1 MIIFDNPSNNKQSPK
16 SLIVI
21 QNGGHLFAAS
31 FPAKPAF
38 PLQTV
43 IRGKKKSEKGVDNGP
58 KFPCISYWT
67 NKTDIHNSYICQIPL
82 SETLSG

>member
-1 MIIFDNPSNNKQSPK
+1 MIIFDNPSNNKQSPN

-43 IRGKKKSEKGVDNGP
+43 IRGEKKAKKGLTTVQS
-58 KFPCISYWT
+58 FPV
-67 NKTDIHNSYICQIPL
+67 
-82 SETLSG
+82 

>member
-1 MIIFDNPSNNKQSPK
+1 MIIFDNPSNNKQSPN

-43 IRGKKKSEKGVDNGP
+43 IRGEKKRKRG
-58 KFPCISYWT
+58 
-67 NKTDIHNSYICQIPL
+67 
-82 SETLSG
+82 

>member
-43 IRGKKKSEKGVDNGP
+43 IRGGGKKKRKRG
-58 KFPCISYWT
+58 
-67 NKTDIHNSYICQIPL
+67 
-82 SETLSG
+82 

>member
-1 MIIFDNPSNNKQSPK
+1 MIIFDNPSNNKQSPN

-43 IRGKKKSEKGVDNGP
+43 IRGGKKAKKGLTTVQS
-58 KFPCISYWT
+58 FPV
-67 NKTDIHNSYICQIPL
+67 
-82 SETLSG
+82 